1 MWLKRIIPATV
12 AITAC
17 TAVAL
22 WAARDD
28 GTDYPYIP
36 YDHPVID
43 YDKRAPQDPIARLQ
57 EKLLRGDV
65 ELEFDSK
72 EGYLPSLFKQLDIN
86 ADSQMLVFSKTS
98 FQGPKISP
106 RSPRALYFNDNVAIG
121 FVPNGD
127 VMEFTALDPN
137 QGIIFYTM
145 ERKKAEKPSFFRRGL
160 ECLNCHIL
168 ANTQNVPG
176 LLATSVIP
184 RPDGSPRFAASAL
197 VVDSRTPLDQRW
209 GGWYV
214 TGLSGGLQHR
224 GNSVSPNPDRPS
236 ELALRN
242 NQNVTSLESR
252 FDVSNYM
259 LPTSDLVAL
268 MTLEHQNRMT
278 SYFTRINWE
287 ARIAE
292 QEGKMTEFEPRLD
305 FLTDEMV
312 AYMLFEN
319 EARMYDPMSGVST
332 FAKTFPARGPR
343 DKKGRSLRDFD
354 LQTRVFRYPLSYM
367 IYNPAFDAMPGIA
380 KDQVYRKLF
389 DKLTSPVPE
398 KDARLSNEDRQAIL
412 EILADTKPG
421 LPDYWKTK

>member
-1 MWLKRIIPATV
+1 MCLKRTIPTTV
-12 AITAC
+12 VIAAC

-28 GTDYPYIP
+28 ATDYPYVP
-36 YDHPVID
+36 YDHPEIQ
-43 YDKRAPQDPIARLQ
+43 YEGRAPQDPIARLQ
-57 EKLLRGDV
+57 EKLLQGDV
-65 ELEFDSK
+65 KLEFDSK
-72 EGYLPSLFKQLDIN
+72 EGYLPSLLKQLDIN

-106 RSPRALYFNDNVAIG
+106 RNPRALYFNDDVAIG

-145 ERKKAEKPSFFRRGL
+145 ERQKKDRPSFARRGL

-168 ANTQNVPG
+168 GNTLNVPG

-184 RPDGSPRFAASAL
+184 RPDGSPRTAASAL

-214 TGLSGGLQHR
+214 TGLSGRLQHR
-224 GNSVSPNPDRPS
+224 GNSISPNPDRPS

-242 NQNVTSLESR
+242 NQNLTSLENR
-252 FDVSNYM
+252 FDTSSYL

-278 SYFTRINWE
+278 SFFTRINWE
-287 ARIAE
+287 TRIAE
-292 QEGKMTEFEPRLD
+292 KEGKMAEFEPRLE
-305 FLTDEMV
+305 FLTDDMV
-312 AYMLFEN
+312 SYMLFEN
-319 EARMYDPMSGVST
+319 EARMYDPISGVST
-332 FAKTFPARGPR
+332 FTKTFPARGPR

-367 IYNPAFDAMPGIA
+367 IYDSAFDAMPKIA
-380 KDQVYRKLF
+380 RDKVYRKLF
-389 DKLTSPVPE
+389 DKLMSPAE
-398 KDARLSNEDRQAIL
+398 NDARVSNEDRAAIL
-412 EILADTKPG
+412 EIVADTKPG
-421 LPDYWKTK
+421 LPDYWKAK